1 VLDHRSHLGTVLRT
15 VLVIVGVAL
24 CLYLIYLL
32 RKPLLWVLLA
42 LFLAVALS
50 APVNFLNRYVRRGLA
65 IAAVYLLLLAV
76 PTAIAALVVPP
87 IVTQMTNLV
96 NDLPHYANDLQ
107 DFANRNPTL
116 RKLETD
122 YHVTERLQEQAQ
134 RLPPR
139 LSDAAGLLQDAGL
152 TLVNS
157 LFALITILVLAAFM
171 LGSGR
176 LWVDRVIALQ
186 PEDRAVRLR
195 RVADRS
201 AAAVGSYVGGALVQA
216 TIAGVLAY
224 IMLTILGVQFR
235 APLAVLIFLLD
246 LVPLIGA
253 TIGAVVVAVV
263 TLFTDFPTATIA
275 WVVFSIVYQQVEN
288 NVIQPRIQQRAVD
301 VHPLGV
307 LISVLFGASLLGIL
321 GALVA
326 IPIAATLQ
334 IAMREWW
341 AWRADQRLEAEPG
354 EATRLADR
362 EQISTGDDPEA
373 EPPPP
378 LPRGDGTSP
387 AGGPTGEVPPA

>member
-1 VLDHRSHLGTVLRT
+1 VLDHRSYLGTVLRT

-50 APVNFLNRYVRRGLA
+50 APVNFLNRYVRRGIA
-65 IAAVYLLLLAV
+65 IAGVYVLLLAV
-76 PTAIAALVVPP
+76 PAAIAALVVPP

-96 NDLPHYANDLQ
+96 NNLPEYANDLQ

-134 RLPPR
+134 RLPSR
-139 LSDAAGLLQDAGL
+139 IGDAAGLLQDAGL

-157 LFALITILVLAAFM
+157 LFALVTILVLAAFM
-171 LGSGR
+171 LSNGR
-176 LWVDRVIALQ
+176 SWVDKLIALQ

-201 AAAVGSYVGGALVQA
+201 ADAVGSYVGGAMVQA
-216 TIAGVLAY
+216 TIAGISAY
-224 IMLTILGVQFR
+224 VVLTILGVPFR

-246 LVPLIGA
+246 LVPLVGA
-253 TIGAVVVAVV
+253 TIGSIVVAIV
-263 TLFTDFPTATIA
+263 TLFTDFPTATIV
-275 WVVFSIVYQQVEN
+275 WVIFTIVYQQLEN
-288 NVIQPRIQQRAVD
+288 NVIQPRIQHRAVD

-307 LISVLFGASLLGIL
+307 LISVLFGASLLGVL

-326 IPIAATLQ
+326 IPVAATLQ
-334 IAMREWW
+334 IVVREWW
-341 AWRADQRLEAEPG
+341 AWRADQQLEAEPG
-354 EATRLADR
+354 EATRLADHA
-362 EQISTGDDPEA
+362 QISTGDDPQA

-378 LPRGDGTSP
+378 LSQ
-387 AGGPTGEVPPA
+387 GEVPPA

>member
-1 VLDHRSHLGTVLRT
+1 VLDHRSYLGTVLRT

-24 CLYLIYLL
+24 CLYLLYLL

-50 APVNFLNRYVRRGLA
+50 APVNRLNRRMRRGVA
-65 IAAVYLLLLAV
+65 IAIVYVLLLAV
-76 PTAIAALVVPP
+76 PGAIAALVVPP

-96 NDLPHYANDLQ
+96 DNLPSYANDLQ
-107 DFANRNPTL
+107 DFAQRNPTL
-116 RKLETD
+116 RRLEED
-122 YHVTERLQEQAQ
+122 YHVTERLQEQAE
-134 RLPPR
+134 RLPTR
-139 LSDAAGLLQDAGL
+139 LGDAAGLLQDAGL

-176 LWVDRVIALQ
+176 SWVDRVIALQ
-186 PEDRAVRLR
+186 PEERAVRLR

-216 TIAGVLAY
+216 TIAGVFAY
-224 IMLTILGVQFR
+224 IVLSILGVPFR

-246 LVPLIGA
+246 LVPLVGA
-253 TIGAVVVAVV
+253 TIGAVLVALV
-263 TLFTDFPTATIA
+263 TLFTDFPTATIV
-275 WVVFSIVYQQVEN
+275 WVVFAVIYQQIEN
-288 NVIQPRIQQRAVD
+288 NLIQPRIQQRAVD

-307 LISVLFGASLLGIL
+307 L

-326 IPIAATLQ
+326 IPVAATLQ
-334 IAMREWW
+334 IVVREWW
-341 AWRADQRLEAEPG
+341 AWRADQQLKAEPG
-354 EATRLADR
+354 EASRLADHA
-362 EQISTGDDPEA
+362 QISTGDDPQA

-378 LPRGDGTSP
+378 LPRG
-387 AGGPTGEVPPA
+387 EVPPA

>member
-1 VLDHRSHLGTVLRT
+1 VLDHRSYLGTVLRT

-50 APVNFLNRYVRRGLA
+50 APVNFLNRYVRRGIA
-65 IAAVYLLLLAV
+65 IAGVYVLLLAV
-76 PTAIAALVVPP
+76 PAAIAALVVPP

-96 NDLPHYANDLQ
+96 NNLPEYANDLQ

-116 RKLETD
+116 RRLERD

-134 RLPPR
+134 RLPSR
-139 LSDAAGLLQDAGL
+139 IGDAAGLLQDAGL

-157 LFALITILVLAAFM
+157 LFALVTILVLAAFM
-171 LGSGR
+171 LSNGR
-176 LWVDRVIALQ
+176 SWVDKLIALQ

-201 AAAVGSYVGGALVQA
+201 ADAVGSYVGGAMVQA
-216 TIAGVLAY
+216 TIAGISAY
-224 IMLTILGVQFR
+224 VVLTILGVPFR

-246 LVPLIGA
+246 LVPLVGA
-253 TIGAVVVAVV
+253 TIGSIVVAIV
-263 TLFTDFPTATIA
+263 TLFTDFPTATIV
-275 WVVFSIVYQQVEN
+275 WVIFTIVYQQLEN
-288 NVIQPRIQQRAVD
+288 NVIQPRIQHRAVD

-307 LISVLFGASLLGIL
+307 LISVLFGASLLGVL

-326 IPIAATLQ
+326 IPVAATLQ
-334 IAMREWW
+334 IVVREWW
-341 AWRADQRLEAEPG
+341 AWRADQQLEAEPG
-354 EATRLADR
+354 EATRLADHA
-362 EQISTGDDPEA
+362 QISTGDDPQA

-378 LPRGDGTSP
+378 LSQ
-387 AGGPTGEVPPA
+387 GEVPPA